1 MDSITRLSIFVFF
14 CINSDGDPDI
24 PHRLVSDSYSVNSIE
39 KCGDLFLKLIAHTA
53 AIHFVPAD
61 FPTIFTDIA
70 HSTNNRTFLQL
81 LQLCRSMASK
91 ILKHPSRLECRLDL
105 VIFVENSDIEIV
117 EAVIIALHELLQH
130 QCHVSMMAV
139 AFRLSKSK
147 NLGSVFD
154 RLNSRFNEYPNLF
167 PLLSG
172 FALQF
177 TDSQRTKLCNAII
190 TLCEPANSGWLRFHR
205 P

>member
-1 MDSITRLSIFVFF
+1 VPTRF
-14 CINSDGDPDI
+14 G
-24 PHRLVSDSYSVNSIE
+24 Y
-39 KCGDLFLKLIAHTA
+39 
-53 AIHFVPAD
+53 
-61 FPTIFTDIA
+61 
-70 HSTNNRTFLQL
+70 
-81 LQLCRSMASK
+81 
-91 ILKHPSRLECRLDL
+91 
-105 VIFVENSDIEIV
+105 FVENSDIEIV
-117 EAVIIALHELLQH
+117 EAMIIALHELLQY

-154 RLNSRFNEYPNLF
+154 RLNSRFNEYSNLF

-190 TLCEPANSGWLRFHR
+190 TLCDTPNFGSLLRLHPHRIWFFFPMLLAFRCNSN
-205 P
+205 